1 MKIPK
6 VVFIVNVTLVLIEQP
21 VFVPI
26 KMNVWIKLIT
36 VIKMHIV
43 LIENQILNA
52 IASMDMKVGTEK
64 A

>member
-1 MKIPK
+1 MA
-6 VVFIVNVTLVLIEQP
+6 FIVNVILVLIEQL

-36 VIKMHIV
+36 VIKTHIV

-52 IASMDMKVGTEK
+52 IASMDMKVGI
-64 A
+64 

>member
-1 MKIPK
+1 MA
-6 VVFIVNVTLVLIEQP
+6 FIVNVILVLIEQL

-26 KMNVWIKLIT
+26 KMNVWIKLII
-36 VIKMHIV
+36 VMKMHIV

-52 IASMDMKVGTEK
+52 IASMDMKVGIEK

>member
-1 MKIPK
+1 MA
-6 VVFIVNVTLVLIEQP
+6 FIVNVILVLIEQL

-52 IASMDMKVGTEK
+52 IASMDMKVGIEK